1 MRNKIQAPGKQVLHK
16 QVPKAQALQKEK
28 DPRLVAVGGFG
39 QVVIH
44 TPIILRFP
52 YIVKY
57 LACVNRGKNYTKK
70 NVWHENNQETWT
82 QRLFCCYTNYQHE
95 RTPHPWEKRSNLVRN
110 YLQGRQA
117 FLSEIK
123 ELAYPA

>member
-44 TPIILRFP
+44 ISIITDYALN
-52 YIVKY
+52 
-57 LACVNRGKNYTKK
+57 VNS
-70 NVWHENNQETWT
+70 
-82 QRLFCCYTNYQHE
+82 QRSHCGYYAGRLWCFYG
-95 RTPHPWEKRSNLVRN
+95 L
-110 YLQGRQA
+110 LQILPQPPSVVGMA
-117 FLSEIK
+117 NWL
-123 ELAYPA
+123 